1 MNSDLDGYH
10 RLLCFCV
17 LVSSCKFFRLQHT
30 FNNLYINI
38 ILVLYAFV
46 HNLSQTYTNIVFDH
60 IHCLVRYHQHMSSLC
75 FQKKKAAN
83 CLLQTQ
89 LCG

>member
-60 IHCLVRYHQHMSSLC
+60 IHCLVRYHQHMSM
-75 FQKKKAAN
+75 FPKKKAAN